1 MSGGRAPHRAAR
13 RSPARAATGLYFGR
27 ATDTAGADLW
37 CEFRHEARITADG
50 DGACVART
58 RRRSAT
64 CRRGSVQHRARHTYT
79 SSARV
84 RLRSVR
90 ADAPMHASS
99 AVRTAGAVLSA
110 RNNSVSARGARGRG
124 RGARTRGGGGHCVG
138 MARPHPRHTQT
149 TEIFSGLGHQP
160 EGHLSAD
167 VQPRPRPG
175 APTEHPNV
183 SAAPSGRAPRKHPGV
198 SVVRGGSGLA
208 TAEAAVAKT
217 RPAWAPVGA
226 EPFPAPRA
234 ARGALWRPG
243 TAQVWRWRGRQ
254 G

>member
-37 CEFRHEARITADG
+37 CEFRHEARFTADG

-64 CRRGSVQHRARHTYT
+64 CRRGGVQHRARHTYT

-90 ADAPMHASS
+90 ADAPMHAPS

-124 RGARTRGGGGHCVG
+124 RGARTRGGGWHCVG
-138 MARPHPRHTQT
+138 MARPHPRRTQT

-160 EGHLSAD
+160 EGHLSAA

-208 TAEAAVAKT
+208 TAEAAVART

>member
-27 ATDTAGADLW
+27 ATDPADADLW
-37 CEFRHEARITADG
+37 CEFRHEERIRADS
-50 DGACVART
+50 DGARVART

-64 CRRGSVQHRARHTYT
+64 CRRGGTQHRARRTDT

-90 ADAPMHASS
+90 ADAPVHAPS
-99 AVRTAGAVLSA
+99 AVRTAGAAWSA
-110 RNNSVSARGARGRG
+110 RNSGVSARGARGRG
-124 RGARTRGGGGHCVG
+124 RGAHTRGGGGHCVG
-138 MARPHPRHTQT
+138 MARPHLRRTQT
-149 TEIFSGLGHQP
+149 TEIFPGVGHQP
-160 EGHLSAD
+160 EGHLSAA
-167 VQPRPRPG
+167 VQPRPRPD

-183 SAAPSGRAPRKHPGV
+183 SAAPPGRAPPKPRG
-198 SVVRGGSGLA
+198 VRGGRRGSGLA
-208 TAEAAVAKT
+208 TAEALVART

-226 EPFPAPRA
+226 EPFPAPRT

-243 TAQVWRWRGRQ
+243 MAQVLP
-254 G
+254 

>member
-1 MSGGRAPHRAAR
+1 MQPGVRQREQP
-13 RSPARAATGLYFGR
+13 
-27 ATDTAGADLW
+27 
-37 CEFRHEARITADG
+37 
-50 DGACVART
+50 
-58 RRRSAT
+58 
-64 CRRGSVQHRARHTYT
+64 RGYT
-79 SSARV
+79 SA
-84 RLRSVR
+84 
-90 ADAPMHASS
+90 
-99 AVRTAGAVLSA
+99 
-110 RNNSVSARGARGRG
+110 
-124 RGARTRGGGGHCVG
+124 GARTQPVRTCGANFGTRHGSQRTVMGPAWPGRGDAVRHAGGAVSSTGHGIHTRAVHVCGCGVCEQTHPCMHPALCARQVQCCQHGTTVSVRVGHVGGGAGHAHEGGGGHCVG
-138 MARPHPRHTQT
+138 MARPHPRRTQT

-160 EGHLSAD
+160 EGHLSAA